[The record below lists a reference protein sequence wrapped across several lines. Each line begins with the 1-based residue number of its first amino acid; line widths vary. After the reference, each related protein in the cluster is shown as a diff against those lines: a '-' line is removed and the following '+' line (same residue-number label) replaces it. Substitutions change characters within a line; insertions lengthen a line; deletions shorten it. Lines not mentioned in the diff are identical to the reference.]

1 MTDVEKI
8 KELIAQK
15 IEQTCWRV
23 YVYNEEPC
31 SRCKETARIAR
42 SETLSLD

>member
-1 MTDVEKI
+1 MTDIEKI

-31 SRCKETARIAR
+31 SRCKEAARIAR
-42 SETLSLD
+42 NANI